1 MHDDK
6 ILNKVKPGLYCVATP
21 IGNLGDIT
29 LRAINILKNS
39 DVILCEDTR
48 VSKKLLNHLKI
59 NKELISYHKFNEQ
72 KKLKQ
77 ILGLLRENKIVS
89 IISDAGTPTISDPG
103 KILIRECV
111 KEGLE
116 IYPIPGASA
125 VSASISISGF
135 SDKYLFLGFLPEKK
149 RDLTN
154 QFKKVSLIGCSI
166 VFFISPNKF
175 DKIKDQLI
183 NFFSDREIL
192 ICREITKF
200 YEEYQR
206 SSVKN
211 LDKVSI
217 SKKGEITVVI
227 SEAKIEEKKLN
238 ELEESDKKKIK
249 KLLKTK
255 TIKNIVKIINEKKNI
270 KKKIIYDYCLKLKN
284 ETN

>member
-6 ILNKVKPGLYCVATP
+6 FLNKVKPGLYCVATP

-72 KKLKQ
+72 KKIKQ
-77 ILGLLRENKIVS
+77 ILGLLRENKIIS

-103 KILIRECV
+103 KILIRECI
-111 KEGLE
+111 KEGLD
-116 IYPIPGASA
+116 IYPIPGPSA

-154 QFKKVSLIGCSI
+154 QFKKVSQIGCSI
-166 VFFISPNKF
+166 VFFISPKKF
-175 DKIKDQLI
+175 DKIKDQLSI
-183 NFFSDREIL
+183 FFPDREIL

-200 YEEYQR
+200 YEEYLR
-206 SSVKN
+206 CSVKN
-211 LDKVSI
+211 LDKITI

-238 ELEESDKKKIK
+238 QLEESDKKKIK

-255 TIKNIVKIINEKKNI
+255 TTKNIVEIINEKKNI

>member
-6 ILNKVKPGLYCVATP
+6 FLNKVKPGLYCVATP

-72 KKLKQ
+72 KKIKK
-77 ILGLLRENKIVS
+77 ILGLLRENKIMS

-103 KILIRECV
+103 KILIRECI
-111 KEGLE
+111 KEGLN

-125 VSASISISGF
+125 VTASISISGF

-149 RDLTN
+149 RELTN
-154 QFKKVSLIGCSI
+154 QFKKVSQIGCSI

-206 SSVKN
+206 SPVTN
-211 LDKVSI
+211 LDKLSI

-238 ELEESDKKKIK
+238 QLEESDKKKIK

-255 TIKNIVKIINEKKNI
+255 TTKNIVEIINEKKNI
-270 KKKIIYDYCLKLKN
+270 QKKIIYDYCLKLKN

>member
-6 ILNKVKPGLYCVATP
+6 FLNKLKPGLYCVATP

-77 ILGLLRENKIVS
+77 ILGLLRENKIIS

-103 KILIRECV
+103 KILIRECI
-111 KEGLE
+111 KEGLD

-154 QFKKVSLIGCSI
+154 QFKKVSQIGCSI

-175 DKIKDQLI
+175 DKIKDQLSI
-183 NFFSDREIL
+183 FFPDREIL

-206 SSVKN
+206 SYVKN
-211 LDKVSI
+211 LDKITI
-217 SKKGEITVVI
+217 SRKGEITVVI

-238 ELEESDKKKIK
+238 QLEESDKKKIK

-255 TIKNIVKIINEKKNI
+255 TTKNIVEIINEKKNI

>member
-6 ILNKVKPGLYCVATP
+6 FLNKVKPGLYCVATP

-72 KKLKQ
+72 KKIKQ
-77 ILGLLRENKIVS
+77 ILGLLRENKIIS

-103 KILIRECV
+103 KILIRECI
-111 KEGLE
+111 KEGLD

-149 RDLTN
+149 IDLTN
-154 QFKKVSLIGCSI
+154 QFKKVSQIGCSI

-175 DKIKDQLI
+175 DKIKDQLSI
-183 NFFSDREIL
+183 FFSDREIL

-206 SSVKN
+206 CSVKN
-211 LDKVSI
+211 LDKLSI
-217 SKKGEITVVI
+217 NKKGEITVVI

-238 ELEESDKKKIK
+238 QLEESDKKKIK

-255 TIKNIVKIINEKKNI
+255 TTKNIVEIINEKKNI

>member
-6 ILNKVKPGLYCVATP
+6 FLNKIKPGLYCVATP

-39 DVILCEDTR
+39 NIILCEDTR

-72 KKLKQ
+72 KKIKQ
-77 ILGLLRENKIVS
+77 ILGLLRENKIIS

-103 KILIRECV
+103 KILIRECI
-111 KEGLE
+111 KEGLD

-154 QFKKVSLIGCSI
+154 QFKKVSQIGCSI

-175 DKIKDQLI
+175 DKIKDQLSI
-183 NFFSDREIL
+183 FFSDREIL

-206 SSVKN
+206 CSVKN
-211 LDKVSI
+211 LDKITI

-238 ELEESDKKKIK
+238 QLEESDKKKIK

-255 TIKNIVKIINEKKNI
+255 TTKNIVEIINEKKNI

>member
-6 ILNKVKPGLYCVATP
+6 FLNKVKPGLYCVATP

-77 ILGLLRENKIVS
+77 ILGLLRENKIIS

-154 QFKKVSLIGCSI
+154 QFKKVSQIGCSI

-238 ELEESDKKKIK
+238 QLEESDKKKIK
-249 KLLKTK
+249 KLLKIK
-255 TIKNIVKIINEKKNI
+255 TIKNIVEIINEKKNI

>member
-154 QFKKVSLIGCSI
+154 QFKKVSKIGCSI

-255 TIKNIVKIINEKKNI
+255 TIKNIEKIKNEKKNI

>member
-6 ILNKVKPGLYCVATP
+6 FLNKVKPGLYCVATP

-72 KKLKQ
+72 KKIKQ
-77 ILGLLRENKIVS
+77 ILGLLRENKIIS

-103 KILIRECV
+103 KILIRECI
-111 KEGLE
+111 KEGLD

-149 RDLTN
+149 RDLIN
-154 QFKKVSLIGCSI
+154 QFKKVSQSGCSI

-175 DKIKDQLI
+175 DKIKDQLSI
-183 NFFSDREIL
+183 FFPDREIL

-206 SSVKN
+206 CSVKN
-211 LDKVSI
+211 LDKITI

-238 ELEESDKKKIK
+238 QLEESDKKKIK

-255 TIKNIVKIINEKKNI
+255 TTKNIVEIINEKKNI

>member
-6 ILNKVKPGLYCVATP
+6 FLNKVKPGLYCVATP

-48 VSKKLLNHLKI
+48 ISKKLLNHLKI

-72 KKLKQ
+72 KKIKQ
-77 ILGLLRENKIVS
+77 ILGLLRENKIIS

-103 KILIRECV
+103 KILIRECI
-111 KEGLE
+111 KEGLD

-154 QFKKVSLIGCSI
+154 QFKKVSQIGCSI

-175 DKIKDQLI
+175 DKIKDQLSI
-183 NFFSDREIL
+183 FFSDREIL

-206 SSVKN
+206 CSVKN
-211 LDKVSI
+211 LDKITI

-238 ELEESDKKKIK
+238 QLEESDKKKIK

-255 TIKNIVKIINEKKNI
+255 TTKNIVEIINEKKNI

>member
-6 ILNKVKPGLYCVATP
+6 FLNKVKPGLYCVATP

-39 DVILCEDTR
+39 DAILCEDTR

-72 KKLKQ
+72 KKIKQ
-77 ILGLLRENKIVS
+77 ILELLRENKIIS

-103 KILIRECV
+103 KILIRECI
-111 KEGLE
+111 KEGLD

-149 RDLTN
+149 RELTN
-154 QFKKVSLIGCSI
+154 QFKKVSQIGCSI

-175 DKIKDQLI
+175 DKIKDQLSI
-183 NFFSDREIL
+183 FFLDREIL

-206 SSVKN
+206 CSVKN
-211 LDKVSI
+211 LDKITI

-238 ELEESDKKKIK
+238 QLEESDKKKIK

-255 TIKNIVKIINEKKNI
+255 TTKNIVEIINEKKNI

>member
-6 ILNKVKPGLYCVATP
+6 FFNKIKPGLYCVATP

-39 DVILCEDTR
+39 DAILCEDTR

-72 KKLKQ
+72 KKIKQ
-77 ILGLLRENKIVS
+77 ILGLLRENKIIS
-89 IISDAGTPTISDPG
+89 IISDAGTPAISDPG
-103 KILIRECV
+103 KILIKECI
-111 KEGLE
+111 KEGLD

-154 QFKKVSLIGCSI
+154 QFKKVSQIGCSI

-175 DKIKDQLI
+175 DKIKDQLSI
-183 NFFSDREIL
+183 FFSDREIL

-211 LDKVSI
+211 LEKITI

-238 ELEESDKKKIK
+238 QLEESDKKKIK

-255 TIKNIVKIINEKKNI
+255 TTKNIVEIINEKKNI

>member
-6 ILNKVKPGLYCVATP
+6 FLNKVKPGLYCVATP

-72 KKLKQ
+72 KKIKQ
-77 ILGLLRENKIVS
+77 ILGLLRENKIIS

-103 KILIRECV
+103 KILIRECI
-111 KEGLE
+111 KEGLD

-154 QFKKVSLIGCSI
+154 QFKKVSQIGCSI

-175 DKIKDQLI
+175 DKIKDQLSI
-183 NFFSDREIL
+183 FFSDREIL

-211 LDKVSI
+211 LDKLTI

-238 ELEESDKKKIK
+238 QLEESDKKKIK

-255 TIKNIVKIINEKKNI
+255 TTKNIVEIINEKKNI

>member
-6 ILNKVKPGLYCVATP
+6 FLNKVKPGLYCVATP

-77 ILGLLRENKIVS
+77 ILGLLRENKIIS
-89 IISDAGTPTISDPG
+89 IISDAGTPAISDPG
-103 KILIRECV
+103 KILIKECI
-111 KEGLE
+111 KEGLD

-149 RDLTN
+149 RELTN
-154 QFKKVSLIGCSI
+154 QLKKVSQIGCSI

-175 DKIKDQLI
+175 DKIKDQLNI
-183 NFFSDREIL
+183 FFSDREIL

-206 SSVKN
+206 CSVKN
-211 LDKVSI
+211 LDKISI

-227 SEAKIEEKKLN
+227 SEAKIGEKKLN
-238 ELEESDKKKIK
+238 QLEESDKKKIK

-255 TIKNIVKIINEKKNI
+255 TTKNIVEIINEKKNI

>member
-6 ILNKVKPGLYCVATP
+6 FLNKVKPGLYCVATP

-72 KKLKQ
+72 KKIKQ
-77 ILGLLRENKIVS
+77 ILGLLRENKIIS

-103 KILIRECV
+103 KILIKECI
-111 KEGLE
+111 KEGLD

-154 QFKKVSLIGCSI
+154 QFKKVSQIGCSI

-175 DKIKDQLI
+175 DKIKDQLSI
-183 NFFSDREIL
+183 FFPDREIL

-206 SSVKN
+206 CSVKN
-211 LDKVSI
+211 LDKITI

-238 ELEESDKKKIK
+238 QLEESDKKKIK

-255 TIKNIVKIINEKKNI
+255 TTKNIVEIINEKKNI

>member
-6 ILNKVKPGLYCVATP
+6 FLNKVKPGLYCVATP

-59 NKELISYHKFNEQ
+59 NKELISYYKFNEQ

-77 ILGLLRENKIVS
+77 ILGLLRENKIIS

-103 KILIRECV
+103 KILIRECI
-111 KEGLE
+111 KEGLD

-154 QFKKVSLIGCSI
+154 QFKRVSQIGCSI

-175 DKIKDQLI
+175 DKIKDQLSI
-183 NFFSDREIL
+183 FFSDREIL

-206 SSVKN
+206 CSVKN
-211 LDKVSI
+211 LDKITI

-238 ELEESDKKKIK
+238 QLEESDKKKIK

-255 TIKNIVKIINEKKNI
+255 TTKNIVEIINEKKNI